1 MIEMNAV
8 AAGTELDAARDAGR
22 EGMSAGWCAWSA
34 GDASLTFSLVVRPD
48 VNMHAFHGLPFVAA
62 MGMMDA
68 LVGTA
73 STPGL
78 GLAGKVGI
86 QWPSDIVCG
95 APAFETS
102 LARVAVNGGAGAA
115 GMFGAVTVDIERS
128 ALSELGVDV
137 ADEALV
143 ETLAAAVLARC
154 PDTPVYTA
162 PRETLQTLTG
172 YALTRGVLCAM
183 RRPAPRTVEDLCQT
197 ARRVA
202 VLEGIVDSTNIGAI
216 FRSAAALG
224 MDAVLLSPSCCDP
237 LCRRAVR
244 VSMGTVFQVPWA
256 QIGTCPAD
264 WPENGIVQLHG
275 LGFKTAAMALSDRSV
290 SIDDSALSAEPKLAI
305 VLGTEGDGLAHSTIA
320 ACDYTVKI
328 PMSHGV
334 DSLNVAAASAV
345 AFWQLGNR

>member
-8 AAGTELDAARDAGR
+8 AVGTELDAARDAGR
-22 EGMSAGWCAWSA
+22 EGVSAGWCAWSA

-73 STPGL
+73 SMPGL

-143 ETLAAAVLARC
+143 EALAAAVLARV
-154 PDTPVYTA
+154 DAWAVVANTPQGAAGPLA
-162 PRETLQTLTG
+162 PVLGEYFDMVPLLGRQVAAVCLRAWTS
-172 YALTRGVLCAM
+172 GVVRPSRPMPASKSFRPRPYEFADCNA
-183 RRPAPRTVEDLCQT
+183 RRP
-197 ARRVA
+197 
-202 VLEGIVDSTNIGAI
+202 
-216 FRSAAALG
+216 RSKTT
-224 MDAVLLSPSCCDP
+224 MTTKPS
-237 LCRRAVR
+237 
-244 VSMGTVFQVPWA
+244 
-256 QIGTCPAD
+256 
-264 WPENGIVQLHG
+264 
-275 LGFKTAAMALSDRSV
+275 
-290 SIDDSALSAEPKLAI
+290 SACELPPISW
-305 VLGTEGDGLAHSTIA
+305 T
-320 ACDYTVKI
+320 
-328 PMSHGV
+328 
-334 DSLNVAAASAV
+334 
-345 AFWQLGNR
+345 

>member
-8 AAGTELDAARDAGR
+8 AAGTELDAARNAGR
-22 EGMSAGWCAWSA
+22 EGVSAGWCAWSA
-34 GDASLTFSLVVRPD
+34 GDASLTFSMVVRPD

-102 LARVAVNGGAGAA
+102 LARVTVNGGAGAV

-143 ETLAAAVLARC
+143 ETLAAGAVVANTPQGAAGPLA
-154 PDTPVYTA
+154 PVLGEYFDMVPLLGRQVA
-162 PRETLQTLTG
+162 AVSPNGLPL
-172 YALTRGVLCAM
+172 AVGVFAGLDIWGRA
-183 RRPAPRTVEDLCQT
+183 TIKT
-197 ARRVA
+197 
-202 VLEGIVDSTNIGAI
+202 
-216 FRSAAALG
+216 
-224 MDAVLLSPSCCDP
+224 DAGEQEFPP
-237 LCRRAVR
+237 EAVR
-244 VSMGTVFQVPWA
+244 
-256 QIGTCPAD
+256 IR
-264 WPENGIVQLHG
+264 G
-275 LGFKTAAMALSDRSV
+275 L
-290 SIDDSALSAEPKLAI
+290 
-305 VLGTEGDGLAHSTIA
+305 
-320 ACDYTVKI
+320 
-328 PMSHGV
+328 
-334 DSLNVAAASAV
+334 
-345 AFWQLGNR
+345 

>member
-1 MIEMNAV
+1 MLLSSAPSSTRRV
-8 AAGTELDAARDAGR
+8 TRGR
-22 EGMSAGWCAWSA
+22 EGVSAGWCAWSA

-143 ETLAAAVLARC
+143 EALAAAVLARV
-154 PDTPVYTA
+154 DAWAVVANTPQGAAGPLA
-162 PRETLQTLTG
+162 PVLGEYFDMVPLLGRQVAAVSPNGLPL
-172 YALTRGVLCAM
+172 AVGVFAGLDIWGRA
-183 RRPAPRTVEDLCQT
+183 TIKT
-197 ARRVA
+197 
-202 VLEGIVDSTNIGAI
+202 
-216 FRSAAALG
+216 
-224 MDAVLLSPSCCDP
+224 DAGEQEFPP
-237 LCRRAVR
+237 EAVR
-244 VSMGTVFQVPWA
+244 
-256 QIGTCPAD
+256 IR
-264 WPENGIVQLHG
+264 G
-275 LGFKTAAMALSDRSV
+275 L
-290 SIDDSALSAEPKLAI
+290 
-305 VLGTEGDGLAHSTIA
+305 
-320 ACDYTVKI
+320 
-328 PMSHGV
+328 
-334 DSLNVAAASAV
+334 
-345 AFWQLGNR
+345 

>member
-22 EGMSAGWCAWSA
+22 EGASAGWCAWNA

-102 LARVAVNGGAGAA
+102 LARVVVNGGAGAA

-143 ETLAAAVLARC
+143 EELAAAVLTRVDAWAVVAN
-154 PDTPVYTA
+154 TPQGA
-162 PRETLQTLTG
+162 AGAAGSRAG
-172 YALTRGVLCAM
+172 RVL
-183 RRPAPRTVEDLCQT
+183 
-197 ARRVA
+197 
-202 VLEGIVDSTNIGAI
+202 
-216 FRSAAALG
+216 
-224 MDAVLLSPSCCDP
+224 
-237 LCRRAVR
+237 
-244 VSMGTVFQVPWA
+244 
-256 QIGTCPAD
+256 
-264 WPENGIVQLHG
+264 
-275 LGFKTAAMALSDRSV
+275 
-290 SIDDSALSAEPKLAI
+290 
-305 VLGTEGDGLAHSTIA
+305 
-320 ACDYTVKI
+320 
-328 PMSHGV
+328 
-334 DSLNVAAASAV
+334 
-345 AFWQLGNR
+345 

>member
-34 GDASLTFSLVVRPD
+34 GDASLMFSLIVRPD

-102 LARVAVNGGAGAA
+102 LARVAVNGGAAAA

-128 ALSELGVDV
+128 ALGELGVDV

-143 ETLAAAVLARC
+143 ETLAAAVLAAWTLGRLL
-154 PDTPVYTA
+154 PTRRKA
-162 PRETLQTLTG
+162 PQGRWLRAGRVLRHG
-172 YALTRGVLCAM
+172 AAAGPPSCGGVAQ
-183 RRPAPRTVEDLCQT
+183 RPAACGRCVCRPGHLGPRD
-197 ARRVA
+197 
-202 VLEGIVDSTNIGAI
+202 
-216 FRSAAALG
+216 
-224 MDAVLLSPSCCDP
+224 
-237 LCRRAVR
+237 
-244 VSMGTVFQVPWA
+244 
-256 QIGTCPAD
+256 
-264 WPENGIVQLHG
+264 H
-275 LGFKTAAMALSDRSV
+275 
-290 SIDDSALSAEPKLAI
+290 
-305 VLGTEGDGLAHSTIA
+305 
-320 ACDYTVKI
+320 
-328 PMSHGV
+328 
-334 DSLNVAAASAV
+334 
-345 AFWQLGNR
+345 

>member
-22 EGMSAGWCAWSA
+22 EGASAGWCAWSA
-34 GDASLTFSLVVRPD
+34 GEASLTFSLVVRPD

-102 LARVAVNGGAGAA
+102 FARVSVNGGAGAA

-143 ETLAAAVLARC
+143 EELAAAVLTRVDTWAVVANTPQGAAGPLAPVLGEYFDMVPLLGRQVASVCLQAWTSGAAR
-154 PDTPVYTA
+154 PLRPMPA
-162 PRETLQTLTG
+162 SRSFRPRPYEFAGCSAGRSRPKIDMT
-172 YALTRGVLCAM
+172 TRPSSACAGEGFAYLGNGL
-183 RRPAPRTVEDLCQT
+183 PAPYSSKLK
-197 ARRVA
+197 
-202 VLEGIVDSTNIGAI
+202 N
-216 FRSAAALG
+216 FR
-224 MDAVLLSPSCCDP
+224 
-237 LCRRAVR
+237 
-244 VSMGTVFQVPWA
+244 F
-256 QIGTCPAD
+256 
-264 WPENGIVQLHG
+264 
-275 LGFKTAAMALSDRSV
+275 
-290 SIDDSALSAEPKLAI
+290 
-305 VLGTEGDGLAHSTIA
+305 
-320 ACDYTVKI
+320 
-328 PMSHGV
+328 
-334 DSLNVAAASAV
+334 
-345 AFWQLGNR
+345 